1 MHLLPII
8 RNIKDII
15 ICTLFGLMLLGI
27 CAPLIRVS
35 DQIDEWGQRA
45 YQEASQEAHYDVLS
59 ISNAAKLYHQKYGE
73 WPETVEDLRIG
84 KKIGQSYDAPLMPY
98 LHEKDPWGNA
108 YKISHTDSQI
118 LVYSTA
124 GVTDLELDAANP
136 PINAYDTPAVFKLS
150 TLSD

>member
-45 YQEASQEAHYDVLS
+45 YQEASQEASQEAHYDVLS

-84 KKIGQSYDAPLMPY
+84 G
-98 LHEKDPWGNA
+98 
-108 YKISHTDSQI
+108 
-118 LVYSTA
+118 
-124 GVTDLELDAANP
+124 EL
-136 PINAYDTPAVFKLS
+136 S
-150 TLSD
+150 S